1 MRSADQTLHHD
12 GPVTDDQRPGQ
23 SDAPGTTVEV
33 IFRDMLTGDRDLETF
48 VVPDHGMP
56 EWLDHA
62 GKAYLKRSIG
72 GHGHPYWYIH
82 ADGREG
88 QFHTYST
95 LITDS

>member
-1 MRSADQTLHHD
+1 
-12 GPVTDDQRPGQ
+12 
-23 SDAPGTTVEV
+23 
-33 IFRDMLTGDRDLETF
+33 
-48 VVPDHGMP
+48 VVPEHGMP

-82 ADGREG
+82 ADGRER